1 MTEWWN
7 SLRLRLR
14 ALFTRRQ
21 REQDLHDEIAF
32 HLAMREAQARESG
45 RADAATHARRRFGSV
60 AKIQDNVRD
69 TWTLAPR
76 VGQWFQDVRYGA
88 RMIRRSPGF
97 TTLVVLIVGLGIA
110 VNTVMFSLVNAVV
123 IRPLPFREADR
134 LVHVWHVPPAAQF
147 PGAMRFSVSPANYLD
162 WGAQNQ
168 VFERMAIYAPR
179 GATLTGSGQE
189 SEAVPAALV
198 SASFFTVLGVT
209 PLYGRVFDSG
219 EDEPGKPD
227 LAIVSE
233 SMWRTRFG
241 GEPGLIGRSIMVDS
255 QPRTVIGIVPD
266 SVTFPARARV
276 WLPLVMTNEL
286 RGTRSVHDYL
296 VIARLK
302 RGVGVTQA
310 QAEMDTISKRLER
323 EYPVD
328 NTGWGALVLALQDD
342 IVGDARAAL
351 LVLLGAVVFV
361 MLIASANLANLLLAK
376 TLGRSKEIA
385 VRIALGASRRRVVQQ
400 ILCETILL
408 GLLSGALGF
417 LLAQGSLTAV
427 VTYVGDTLP
436 RASEID
442 LDARVLLFT
451 LSVSVATGI
460 IAGLAPAWR
469 LTRPTIQSTLNQGL
483 TRTAT
488 GSRDRRLRS
497 ALVVSEVALALVL
510 LAGAGLLIR
519 TIGSL
524 RGVDPGFDQR
534 NVLTALLA
542 LPQVKYPQQENRTRF
557 ADEVLTRIRAL
568 PGIETVSAIDSP
580 PMTGGSTQPVAIE
593 GEPARPM
600 SEQPAVAVRRIMPGY
615 LRAARIR
622 LIAGRDFSEADAATS
637 PPVVLVSESMAKQFW
652 PNDNPVGKR
661 LTLTFRPNVVREV
674 VGVVG
679 DVKMRGL
686 DVAEPVSTL
695 YTPFAQGQWAFFT
708 LVLRTTVPPKTV
720 APALTAAIHEIDR
733 ELPLL
738 RVLTM
743 EEFVSASMAQRQFAM
758 ELLGAFAGFAVLLAA
773 IGIYSVLS
781 WTVRQRVRE
790 IGIRR
795 ALGATVPDVI
805 RMVVVEGLRPTVWG
819 VAAGIVS
826 ALALGRLIS
835 VMVFGVSPHDAATLT
850 AVAVILTF
858 VCVTASLVP
867 AYRATRIDPAIALR
881 DEP

>member
-1 MTEWWN
+1 MTEWWS

-14 ALFTRRQ
+14 ALLTRGQ
-21 REQDLHDEIAF
+21 REQELHDEIAF

-45 RADAATHARRRFGSV
+45 HGDAAAHARRRFGSI
-60 AKIQDNVRD
+60 AKIEDNVRD

-76 VGQWFQDVRYGA
+76 IGQLFQDVRYGA

-97 TTLVVLIVGLGIA
+97 AALVVVILGLGIGI
-110 VNTVMFSLVNAVV
+110 NTVMFSLVNAVV
-123 IRPLPFREADR
+123 VRPLPFHDADR

-147 PGAMRFSVSPANYLD
+147 PGATRFSVSPANYLD
-162 WGAQNQ
+162 WGVQNR
-168 VFERMAIYAPR
+168 VFERMSMYAAR
-179 GATLTGSGQE
+179 GVTLTGSGQE
-189 SEAVPAALV
+189 AEAVPAALV
-198 SASFFTVLGVT
+198 SAAFFNVLDVT
-209 PLYGRVFDSG
+209 PLFGRVFEPDD
-219 EDEPGKPD
+219 DEPGKPD
-227 LAIVSE
+227 VVIVSE
-233 SMWRTRFG
+233 SLWQTRFG
-241 GEPGLIGRSIMVDS
+241 GDPGLLGRSIMVDS
-255 QPRTVIGIVPD
+255 RPYTIVGILPN
-266 SVTFPARARV
+266 SMTFPARARI

-286 RGTRSVHDYL
+286 RTTRGIHDYQ

-302 RGVGVTQA
+302 PGVDVMQA

-342 IVGDARAAL
+342 IVGEARTAL
-351 LVLLGAVVFV
+351 LVLLGAVAFV

-376 TLGRSKEIA
+376 TLGRAKEIA
-385 VRIALGASRRRVVQQ
+385 VRTALGASRRRVVQQ

-408 GLLSGALGF
+408 GLLSGAVGF
-417 LLAQGSLTAV
+417 VLAQGSLTAV
-427 VTYVGDTLP
+427 VTYVRDTLP
-436 RASEID
+436 RSSEID

-451 LSVSVATGI
+451 LGVSLATGV

-469 LTRPTIQSTLNQGL
+469 LTRPSIQSTLNQGL

-488 GSRDRRLRS
+488 GSRDRWLRS
-497 ALVVSEVALALVL
+497 GLVVSEVSLALVL

-519 TIGSL
+519 SIGSL
-524 RGVDPGFDQR
+524 RAVDPGFDQR
-534 NVLTALLA
+534 NVLTAVLA
-542 LPQVKYPQQENRTRF
+542 LPQGKYPEQEDRRRF
-557 ADEVLTRIRAL
+557 VDQLLARIRAL
-568 PGIETVSAIDSP
+568 PGVETVSAIDSP
-580 PMTGGSTQPVAIE
+580 PMTGGSTQPIAIE
-593 GEPARPM
+593 GAPVLPM
-600 SEQPAVAVRRIMPGY
+600 AEQPAVAVRRIMPGY
-615 LRAARIR
+615 VRATRMK
-622 LIAGRDFSEADAATS
+622 LIAGRDFSDADTATS
-637 PPVVLVSESMAKQFW
+637 PPVVLVSESMARQFW
-652 PNDNPVGKR
+652 PNDNPIGKR
-661 LTLTFRPNVVREV
+661 LRQTFRPNVVREV

-679 DVKMRGL
+679 DVKLSGL
-686 DVAEPVSTL
+686 DVAEPVATL
-695 YTPFAQGQWAFFT
+695 YTPFAQSVWGFFT
-708 LVLRTTVPPKTV
+708 VVVRTTVPPKTITS
-720 APALTAAIHEIDR
+720 ALTSAVHEIDA

-743 EEFVSASMAQRQFAM
+743 DEFVSASFAQRRFAM
-758 ELLGAFAGFAVLLAA
+758 ELLGAFAGFALLLAA

-805 RMVVVEGLRPTVWG
+805 RMVVGEGLKPTIWG
-819 VAAGIVS
+819 VVFGVVS

-835 VMVFGVSPHDAATLT
+835 AMVFGVSPHDAATLT

-858 VCVTASLVP
+858 VGITASLGP

>member
-1 MTEWWN
+1 
-7 SLRLRLR
+7 
-14 ALFTRRQ
+14 
-21 REQDLHDEIAF
+21 
-32 HLAMREAQARESG
+32 
-45 RADAATHARRRFGSV
+45 
-60 AKIQDNVRD
+60 
-69 TWTLAPR
+69 
-76 VGQWFQDVRYGA
+76 
-88 RMIRRSPGF
+88 
-97 TTLVVLIVGLGIA
+97 
-110 VNTVMFSLVNAVV
+110 MFSLVNAVV
-123 IRPLPFREADR
+123 IRPLPFPEAGR

-147 PGAMRFSVSPANYLD
+147 PGATRFSVSPANYLD
-162 WGAQNQ
+162 WGAQNH
-168 VFERMAIYAPR
+168 VFERMSIYAPR
-179 GATLTGSGQE
+179 GVTLTGSGQQA
-189 SEAVPAALV
+189 EAVPAGLV
-198 SASFFTVLGVT
+198 SADFFNVLGIL
-209 PLYGRVFDSG
+209 PLSGRLFERG
-219 EDEPGKPD
+219 EDEPGTPD
-227 LAIVSE
+227 VVIVSE
-233 SMWRTRFG
+233 SLWQTRFG
-241 GEPGLIGRSIMVDS
+241 ADPGLIGRTIVVDA
-255 QPRTVIGIVPD
+255 QPRTVIGIVSS
-266 SVTFPARARV
+266 SVAFPARARL
-276 WLPLVMTNEL
+276 WLPLTMTNEL
-286 RGTRSVHDYL
+286 RATRGIHDFL

-302 RGVGVTQA
+302 PDVAVAQA

-342 IVGDARAAL
+342 IVGDARTAL
-351 LVLLGAVVFV
+351 LVLLGAVAFV

-385 VRIALGASRRRVVQQ
+385 VRTALGASRRRVVQQ

-542 LPQVKYPQQENRTRF
+542 LPQVKYPEQENRTRF
-557 ADEVLTRIRAL
+557 ADEVLPRIRAL
-568 PGIETVSAIDSP
+568 PGVETVSAIDSP
-580 PMTGGSTQPVAIE
+580 PMTGGSTQPVAID

-622 LIAGRDFSEADAATS
+622 LIAGRDFRDADTATS

-661 LTLTFRPNVVREV
+661 LTMTFRPGVVREV

-679 DVKMRGL
+679 DVKLTGL
-686 DVAEPVSTL
+686 DAAEPVSTL
-695 YTPFAQGQWAFFT
+695 YAPFAQGTWGFFT
-708 LVLRTTVPPKTV
+708 LVLRTTVPPRTV
-720 APALTAAIHEIDR
+720 VPALTSAVHEIDA

-743 EEFVSASMAQRQFAM
+743 EEIVSASIGQRRFAM
-758 ELLGAFAGFAVLLAA
+758 QLLGAFAGFALLLAA
-773 IGIYSVLS
+773 VGIYSVLS

-795 ALGATVPDVI
+795 ALGASVPDVI
-805 RMVVVEGLRPTVWG
+805 RMVVVEGLRPTLWG
-819 VAAGIVS
+819 VVVGLIS
-826 ALALGRLIS
+826 ALVLGRVIAA
-835 VMVFGVSPHDAATLT
+835 MVYGVSPHDGATLA
-850 AVAVILTF
+850 AVAAILTI
-858 VCVTASLVP
+858 VGVTASLVP

>member
-1 MTEWWN
+1 MTEWWS

-14 ALFTRRQ
+14 ALLTRGR
-21 REQDLHDEIAF
+21 REQDLHDEVAF

-45 RADAATHARRRFGSV
+45 HVDAASHARRRFGSV
-60 AKIQDNVRD
+60 AKIEDNVRD
-69 TWTLAPR
+69 TWALAPR
-76 VGQWFQDVRYGA
+76 IGQLFQDVRYGT

-97 TTLVVLIVGLGIA
+97 AALVVLILGLGIG

-123 IRPLPFREADR
+123 VRALPFPEADR
-134 LVHVWHVPPAAQF
+134 LVHVWHVPPPVQF
-147 PGAMRFSVSPANYLD
+147 PGATRFSVSPANYLD
-162 WGAQNQ
+162 WDAQNQ
-168 VFERMAIYAPR
+168 VFERMSLYTGR
-179 GATLTGSGQE
+179 GVTLTGAAQE
-189 SEAVPAALV
+189 AAAVPAALV
-198 SASFFTVLGVT
+198 SAAFFNVLSVT
-209 PLYGRVFDSG
+209 PLYGRAFEPG
-219 EDEPGKPD
+219 EDAPGKPD
-227 LAIVSE
+227 VVIVSE
-233 SMWRTRFG
+233 SLWQTRFG
-241 GEPGLIGRSIMVDS
+241 GDRGLIGRSIMIDS
-255 QPRTVIGIVPD
+255 RPHTVIGILPD
-266 SVTFPARARV
+266 SVTFPARARI
-276 WLPLVMTNEL
+276 WLPLVMTNDL
-286 RGTRSVHDYL
+286 RATRGIHDFQ
-296 VIARLK
+296 VVARLK
-302 RGVGVTQA
+302 PGVAVTQA
-310 QAEMDTISKRLER
+310 QAEMDAISKRLER

-328 NTGWGALVLALQDD
+328 NAGWGALVLTLQDD
-342 IVGDARAAL
+342 IVGDARTAL
-351 LVLLGAVVFV
+351 LVLLGAVAFV

-385 VRIALGASRRRVVQQ
+385 VRTALGASRRRVVQQ

-408 GLLSGALGF
+408 GLISGAAGF
-417 LLAQGSLTAV
+417 LLARGSLTAV
-427 VTYVGDTLP
+427 VAYVGDTLP

-451 LSVSVATGI
+451 LGISLASGI

-469 LTRPTIQSTLNQGL
+469 LTRPSIQSTLNQGL

-519 TIGSL
+519 TIGTL

-534 NVLTALLA
+534 NVLTAILA
-542 LPQVKYPQQENRTRF
+542 LPQVKYPEQGNRTRF
-557 ADEVLTRIRAL
+557 ADQVLARIRAI
-568 PGIETVSAIDSP
+568 PGVETVSAIDSP

-593 GEPARPM
+593 GQPARQM
-600 SEQPAVAVRRIMPGY
+600 SEQPTAAVRRIMPGY
-615 LRAARIR
+615 LRATRIR
-622 LIAGRDFSEADAATS
+622 LLAGRDFSDADTATS
-637 PPVVLVSESMAKQFW
+637 PAVVLVSESMAKQFW

-686 DVAEPVSTL
+686 DVAEPVATL
-695 YTPFAQGQWAFFT
+695 YTPFAQSQWGFFT
-708 LVLRTTVPPKTV
+708 LVIRTTVPPMSV
-720 APALTAAIHEIDR
+720 APALTSAVHEIDA

-743 EEFVSASMAQRQFAM
+743 EDFVSASFAQRRFAM
-758 ELLGAFAGFAVLLAA
+758 ELLGAFAGFALLLAA

-805 RMVVVEGLRPTVWG
+805 RMVVSEGLKPTIWG
-819 VAAGIVS
+819 VVFGVVS

-835 VMVFGVSPHDAATLT
+835 AMVFGVSPHDAATLT
-850 AVAVILTF
+850 AVAVILT
-858 VCVTASLVP
+858 VVGITASLVP
-867 AYRATRIDPAIALR
+867 AYRATRIDPAVALR